1 MYIKAEIIATIATI
15 ATPATMPPIV
25 LPLNP
30 WEESE
35 VAAEEFPVVNGGD
48 VIIGALE
55 DFLLSEG
62 KTEVVCVI

>member
-1 MYIKAEIIATIATI
+1 MYSKAEIIATMATI

-30 WEESE
+30 GEEPE
-35 VAAEEFPVVNGGD
+35 VAVKEFPVATEGD

-55 DFLLSEG
+55 DVPFSEG
-62 KTEVVCVI
+62 KTEVVCI